1 MLIRTFC
8 ILVLGLWFLGVSW
21 AQSSF
26 SASEISIDHGFPVP
40 ETSESSL
47 IFRFGFLGGIRS
59 TALQSRGTFRKEME
73 YQEQRG
79 TISWGGGL
87 LLDFVFPDQPL
98 SLHTEVAYRYLSRS
112 AIVEAPLIRDNLVI
126 NHHAL
131 DIPFLVR
138 WTQPVGKW
146 EAFGQLGPQ
155 LSLSVRTESTW
166 YQYDLLFSS
175 TLIEVE
181 ESQLLKRPQWGV
193 LGGLG
198 IAYPLS
204 ETIRL
209 FGEARYGWLRDF
221 QGQESFLSQREPQ
234 FIIGISF

>member
-175 TLIEVE
+175 TLIEVRRKPTTE
-181 ESQLLKRPQWGV
+181 APPMGSTRRLGHSLPPIRDDPTIWRSSLWLATGLSRAGV
-193 LGGLG
+193 
-198 IAYPLS
+198 
-204 ETIRL
+204 
-209 FGEARYGWLRDF
+209 F
-221 QGQESFLSQREPQ
+221 SFST
-234 FIIGISF
+234 